1 MVKIKMTVK
10 GMVQGV
16 GFRYYCYRTALQL
29 GINGYAKNLYN
40 GDVEIEAEG
49 GVSEMNEFIKQV
61 QIGPKFSKI
70 NSTSVI
76 RMPFEGNY
84 KEFSI
89 L

>member
-16 GFRYYCYRTALQL
+16 GFRYYCYRNAVQL
-29 GINGYAKNLYN
+29 GINGYAKNLHN

-70 NSTSVI
+70 NSTSVV

>member
-16 GFRYYCYRTALQL
+16 GFRYYCYRSALQL
-29 GINGYAKNLYN
+29 GIKGYAKNLHN

-49 GVSEMNEFIKQV
+49 GISEMNEFIKQI
-61 QIGPKFSKI
+61 QMGPKFSKI

-76 RMPFEGNY
+76 RMPFEGIY
-84 KEFSI
+84 SDFSI